1 MASSIGKKMKIR
13 QALQDYLPWCIIVI
27 CIMQAMFALLL
38 RNQNEAFAWIIAT
51 IGWIAY
57 RIET

>member
-1 MASSIGKKMKIR
+1 MKIR
-13 QALQDYLPWCIIVI
+13 QALRDHLPWFIIVI

-38 RNQNEAFAWIIAT
+38 QHSNEAFAWIIAA